1 MKKCLAVIAA
11 LLLSATVYAQQ
22 PVEDDAECDLWA
34 RKCLTEKEQLQKAE
48 KELSAQLK
56 EGEKTLSSKEKKRL
70 RLKLEET
77 RRKLE
82 AAQSVQPKSGPPRK
96 GEGGNP

>member
-1 MKKCLAVIAA
+1 MKSCLAVIAA
-11 LLLSATVYAQQ
+11 LLISANVSAQQ
-22 PVEDDAECDLWA
+22 PVQDDTQCDLWA

-56 EGEKTLSSKEKKRL
+56 AGEKTLSSSEKKRL
-70 RLKLEET
+70 RLKLKET

-82 AAQSVQPKSGPPRK
+82 AAGSVESKSPPPGK